1 MVPVYEYL
9 LIVIII
15 SGVIYCECIITEKVI
30 DEIF

>member
-1 MVPVYEYL
+1 MPFNEYL

-15 SGVIYCECIITEKVI
+15 SGVIYCECIITEKVM